1 MKADQRDRITRLHL
15 LNTLF
20 PLLTGEDLYLAKQI
34 EQTINF
40 TSTGDPEEPGHHDH
54 FNDAL
59 VQLLEKYLT
68 RDQDFGFYH
77 WEAYLENRPFDPLWA
92 REEIILGLK
101 QIAGFERAMFFGTGL
116 RLSIQGS
123 RKRWNARLDR
133 EYEEAVEYIRELA
146 AYWTT
151 KNSQLTLILL

>member
-20 PLLTGEDLYLAKQI
+20 PLLTGEDLSMAKHI

-40 TSTGDPEEPGHHDH
+40 ANTGDPDNPGQQDE

-59 VQLLEKYLT
+59 VLLLEKYLT
-68 RDQDFGFYH
+68 REQNFGFYH
-77 WEAYLENRPFDPLWA
+77 WEANLGNRSFDPLWA
-92 REEIILGLK
+92 REEVISGLK
-101 QIAGFERAMFFGTGL
+101 QIAGFPKAMFFGTGL
-116 RLSIQGS
+116 RLCVQGTT
-123 RKRWNARLDR
+123 KRWTTKLDS

-151 KNSQLTLILL
+151 KNSELTLILL

>member
-20 PLLTGEDLYLAKQI
+20 PLLTGQDLYLARHI

-40 TSTGDPEEPGHHDH
+40 AATGDPEDPGQPEA
-54 FNDAL
+54 FNKAL

-68 RDQDFGFYH
+68 RDQNFGFYH
-77 WEAYLENRPFDPLWA
+77 WEASSDGRSFDPLWA
-92 REEIILGLK
+92 REEIISGLK
-101 QIAGFERAMFFGTGL
+101 QIAGFPKAMFIGTGL
-116 RLSIQGS
+116 RAAIQG
-123 RKRWNARLDR
+123 RNQNWPAKLDQ
-133 EYEEAVEYIRELA
+133 EYEEAVAYFRELA

-151 KNSQLTLILL
+151 KNAELTLILL

>member
-34 EQTINF
+34 EHTINF
-40 TSTGDPEEPGHHDH
+40 TSTGDPEEPGNPEH
-54 FNDAL
+54 FNEAL

-68 RDQDFGFYH
+68 REQNFGFYH
-77 WEAYLENRPFDPLWA
+77 WKASLDENTWDPLWA
-92 REEIILGLK
+92 REAVIQGLK
-101 QIAGFERAMFFGTGL
+101 QISGFEKAMFIGTGL
-116 RLSIQGS
+116 RASVQGN
-123 RKRWNARLDR
+123 RRNWNAKLDR
-133 EYEEAVEYIRELA
+133 EYEQAVEYIRDLA

-151 KNSQLTLILL
+151 KNSNLTLILL

>member
-20 PLLTGEDLYLAKQI
+20 PLLTGQDLYLARHI

-40 TSTGDPEEPGHHDH
+40 AATGDIEDPGQPEA
-54 FNDAL
+54 FNQAL

-68 RDQDFGFYH
+68 RDQNFGFYH
-77 WEAYLENRPFDPLWA
+77 WEAFLNDRPFDPLWA
-92 REEIILGLK
+92 REEIISGLK
-101 QIAGFERAMFFGTGL
+101 QIAGFPKAMFIGTGL
-116 RLSIQGS
+116 RSAIQGQHNNWPS
-123 RKRWNARLDR
+123 KLDH
-133 EYEEAVEYIRELA
+133 EYEEAVGYLRELA

-151 KNSQLTLILL
+151 KNTELTLILL

>member
-1 MKADQRDRITRLHL
+1 MKADKRDRITRLHL

-40 TSTGDPEEPGHHDH
+40 ASTGDPDEPGNQAH

-68 RDQDFGFYH
+68 REQNFGFFH
-77 WEAYLENRPFDPLWA
+77 WEAYLQNRPFDPLWA
-92 REEIILGLK
+92 REEVISGLK
-101 QIAGFERAMFFGTGL
+101 HISGFQKAMFFGTGL
-116 RLSIQGS
+116 RLSIQGN
-123 RKRWNARLDR
+123 RKRWTPKLDR
-133 EYEEAVEYIRELA
+133 EYEEAVDYIRKLA
-146 AYWTT
+146 AYWIT
-151 KNSQLTLILL
+151 KNSQLTVILL

>member
-40 TSTGDPEEPGHHDH
+40 ASTGDPEQPGNPDH
-54 FNDAL
+54 FNNAL

-68 RDQDFGFYH
+68 REQDFGFYH
-77 WEAYLENRPFDPLWA
+77 WEAFLENRHFDPLWA
-92 REEIILGLK
+92 RQEVISGFK
-101 QIAGFERAMFFGTGL
+101 QLAGFQNAMFFGTGL
-116 RLSIQGS
+116 RLSIQGKS
-123 RKRWNARLDR
+123 NRWTTKLDR

-151 KNSQLTLILL
+151 KNSKLTLILL

>member
-1 MKADQRDRITRLHL
+1 MKADKRDRITRLHL

-34 EQTINF
+34 EHTINF
-40 TSTGDPEEPGHHDH
+40 ASTGDPEEPGNQDY

-59 VQLLEKYLT
+59 GHLLKKYLS
-68 RDQDFGFYH
+68 REQNFGFYH
-77 WEAYLENRPFDPLWA
+77 WEASLNNGAWDLLWA
-92 REEIILGLK
+92 REEIIAGLK
-101 QIAGFERAMFFGTGL
+101 QIAGFQKAMFFGTGL
-116 RLSIQGS
+116 RSSVQGS
-123 RKRWNARLDR
+123 HKRWNAKRDR
-133 EYEEAVEYIRELA
+133 EYEEAVEYVRDLA